1 MDWKGK
7 NYPSTLVHKNCELIK
22 TPKEPA
28 NEFSGPSTWFRCR
41 PCSEISAVLLVK
53 DSKTQEFENANA
65 NKLLRSDDEVTA
77 LVYSS
82 LVYSALVFSALV
94 YSLVTI

>member
-1 MDWKGK
+1 M
-7 NYPSTLVHKNCELIK
+7 
-22 TPKEPA
+22 
-28 NEFSGPSTWFRCR
+28 
-41 PCSEISAVLLVK
+41 K